1 MTLCVQNPVLMTAQG
16 GRAYYEHQPALSS
29 RRRKRGSGADA
40 GLTGLNALP
49 PHANLTL
56 FQQTEPFVGVA
67 QEMESCTW
75 MAVERGRPVTGCQA

>member
-1 MTLCVQNPVLMTAQG
+1 MTARG

-29 RRRKRGSGADA
+29 RRRKRGSDADA

-67 QEMESCTW
+67 EEMKSCTW
-75 MAVERGRPVTGCQA
+75 MAVERGRTVAGC